1 MKGKQCEWLEHP
13 WRQTQLD
20 LHCLWPGFHTFWVF
34 NAFRLSLFAFWILAF
49 VFAPLHHDR
58 HIFPRTVAAV
68 LMLRRLE
75 TSLSVSLGFATIL
88 LKLSSRLIW
97 GFPQTKSFEYE
108 PQTNYCSN
116 TWNTKR
122 QRDWFLFYTDICI
135 IHSNQAC
142 WDRRR
147 WRPSHCLRLWCQ
159 VSQYVP
165 LYLRY
170 VRICQSICPLILE
183 LWCPFVS
190 K

>member
-1 MKGKQCEWLEHP
+1 MWVTWTPLKTNSTGSSLPLTRCSYRGVSILSFQCF
-13 WRQTQLD
+13 QT
-20 LHCLWPGFHTFWVF
+20 F
-34 NAFRLSLFAFWILAF
+34 LFAILNFWI

-58 HIFPRTVAAV
+58 NIFPRTVAAV

-97 GFPQTKSFEYE
+97 GYPRTKSFEYE

-122 QRDWFLFYTDICI
+122 QRAWFLFYADICI

-165 LYLRY
+165 WYLNY
-170 VRICQSICPLILE
+170 VVL
-183 LWCPFVS
+183 

>member
-1 MKGKQCEWLEHP
+1 MKGKQCEWLEHA

-20 LHCLWPGFHTFWVF
+20 LHCLWPGFHTEEYPFWVF
-34 NAFRLSLFAFWILAF
+34 SAFRLYLFAFWILAF
-49 VFAPLHHDR
+49 VFAPLHHDC

-75 TSLSVSLGFATIL
+75 TSLSVSLGLPPFYWNYLVDWSGDIPEPNHLNMSPKPTIAVIL
-88 LKLSSRLIW
+88 EIPK
-97 GFPQTKSFEYE
+97 K
-108 PQTNYCSN
+108 
-116 TWNTKR
+116 
-122 QRDWFLFYTDICI
+122 QRDWFLFYTDTCI

-165 LYLRY
+165 WYLNYVPLY
-170 VRICQSICPLILE
+170 
-183 LWCPFVS
+183 
-190 K
+190 